1 MKAKKIPSPSVRAS
15 SRGHQKRYV
24 GKFIKNKMIMVMSN
38 AGEKR
43 IATATRCLNR
53 NMTPK
58 IYHKIHILPLTV
70 KRGGMEI
77 NTVTVKNRISD

>member
-1 MKAKKIPSPSVRAS
+1 
-15 SRGHQKRYV
+15 
-24 GKFIKNKMIMVMSN
+24 MSN

-43 IATATRCLNR
+43 IATATLCLNR

-77 NTVTVKNRISD
+77 NTATVKNRISD